1 MKASWE
7 IIEKNTGVLTVEV
20 EAEKVNE
27 ALDKAFKKVVKQVQV
42 PGFRKGKV
50 PRAIFEARYGVESLY
65 QDALDILLPDAYME
79 AVKETA
85 IEPIDR
91 PEIDFDNFAKGE
103 PFKFTA
109 KVQVKPEVEL
119 GEYKGLEIPEKDFS
133 VKAEDVDQE
142 LARMQERHA
151 ELVVVE
157 EGGAQNGDTV
167 LIDFEGTIDGEPFD
181 GGKAENYSLELG
193 SGTFIPGF
201 EDQLVGLEKGAEKD
215 VEVTFP
221 DDYHVDDL
229 KGKNAVF
236 KVKLHEIKRKNLPEL
251 DDEFAKDVSEFD
263 TLEEYRQDIE
273 KRLQERRNSEREQYI
288 ESQVVE
294 KAAANAKV
302 DIPEVMVENEVEHM
316 LTDFSNRLRMQ
327 GLTLD
332 LYTQFTGQ
340 TEDQLKEQMKE
351 DARKRVLHS
360 LVLEAIVKNENIS
373 VSDEEVNEELEK
385 MSGLYNRSAEELKQI
400 FEANGSLDGLKRDL
414 AIRKALKLM
423 ADSSK
428 MVPAAEQNSEAV

>member
-288 ESQVVE
+288 ETQVVE

-302 DIPEVMVENEVEHM
+302 DIPEVMVEHEVEHM

-327 GLTLD
+327 GMTLD
-332 LYTQFTGQ
+332 MFTQFTGQ

-385 MSGLYNRSAEELKQI
+385 MSGLYNRSAEELKQL

-428 MVPAAEQNSEAV
+428 MVPEAEQNPEAV

>member
-50 PRAIFEARYGVESLY
+50 PRSIFEARYGVESLY

-167 LIDFEGTIDGEPFD
+167 LIDFEGTIDGEPFE